1 MRRILIVVGIFLLVS
16 GGVWF
21 LQGINILLGSA
32 MTGQTR
38 WAVNGAIAMLLGLG
52 LLLGAFVR
60 RGASR
65 GDH

>member
-1 MRRILIVVGIFLLVS
+1 MRKILIVVGIFLLVS

>member
-21 LQGINILLGSA
+21 LQGINILLGSP

-38 WAVNGAIAMLLGLG
+38 WAVNGVIAMLLGLG

>member
-52 LLLGAFVR
+52 LLLGTFVR

>member
-1 MRRILIVVGIFLLVS
+1 MRRILIVVGILLLVS

-21 LQGINILLGSA
+21 LQGINILLGSP

-38 WAVNGAIAMLLGLG
+38 WAVNGAIAMLAGLA
-52 LLLGAFVR
+52 LLLLAFIR

>member
-1 MRRILIVVGIFLLVS
+1 MCRILIVVGIFLLAS

-52 LLLGAFVR
+52 LLLRAFVR